1 MGNGCGCCVGR
12 HGRGRGVEGM
22 LGEWWSRRSVVA
34 AKGGF
39 EPTLTDAAIN
49 TNVRLQTTEDK
60 PIPKTR
66 HAVSSYQD
74 FPHVEFT
81 VVREKF
87 DIVRPRV
94 QQLYRH
100 FRRSG
105 THKEDVAFSLRQR
118 LTLWRYRSILLL
130 GEKNM
135 RIIEPS
141 DAPEI
146 TVLKTYK
153 CGAFQRCLSTIL
165 PDIEFI
171 EFDSMI
177 VTKRIQIHGLYVRHA
192 GKIVRRAE
200 ASIGVRSTGWQ
211 WDEEGKPR
219 SWEDEGSYSHRY
231 PSKRLNR
238 TGLAGCM
245 RNLGFDPV
253 QYFENQ
259 GIEREVR
266 FRSR

>member
-1 MGNGCGCCVGR
+1 MAILRPYNRWNG
-12 HGRGRGVEGM
+12 
-22 LGEWWSRRSVVA
+22 RSCQPQRKSFLSVKQTLVVNA
-34 AKGGF
+34 ANDGF
-39 EPTLTDAAIN
+39 EPNLTDAAIN
-49 TNVRLQTTEDK
+49 TNVRFQTTEDTT
-60 PIPKTR
+60 IPKTR

-100 FRRSG
+100 FRRRG
-105 THKEDVAFSLRQR
+105 AHREDVAFSLRQR
-118 LTLWRYRSILLL
+118 FILWRYRSILLL

-135 RIIEPS
+135 RIIEPVGAS
-141 DAPEI
+141 EI
-146 TVLKTYK
+146 TVLKTDM

-171 EFDSMI
+171 EFDSMNE
-177 VTKRIQIHGLYVRHA
+177 TKRRQIHGLYVRHA

-200 ASIGVRSTGWQ
+200 ASIGARSTGWL
-211 WDEEGKPR
+211 WDEEGKPQ
-219 SWEDEGSYSHRY
+219 SWEDESSYSRRY
-231 PSKRLNR
+231 PSQRLNR
-238 TGLAGCM
+238 TGLAECM

-253 QYFENQ
+253 QYFENE
-259 GIEREVR
+259 GIAREVR